1 MAERRIAWVV
11 VLSIL
16 ISMFVI
22 SMLALSTSALLP
34 DDVQVDFTVLKNKAG
49 PGEWA
54 SFEVTITNKGIA
66 YDVFTI
72 INDLEGVEWS
82 MLTEPQRTSIIIKGG
97 TSEKVKILL
106 KDQNL
111 TRDWR
116 RPQFVTVFVENKDRT
131 VRKTVKLPV
140 YLLPGK
146 VQEGV
151 YFDVT
156 PVFPDRVDPRVPQS
170 FKLVIKNSNWYEYQN
185 VRVALKSA
193 DFERESFLSFA
204 PNETKSSE
212 FTVTFDPA
220 TPPKKETVAV
230 TVSSGGVVYTIDEKM
245 YEVIAYNTPFEQTRA
260 KDSSFLKVTETITL
274 RNVDNVDETQD
285 AAVPASWLTRLLSTP
300 LPDAAVRVVD
310 GKKAYLWSIAVPAG
324 DTAVVQLVTNYRLIL
339 YALFL
344 ITLVLFLWYMFRSPV
359 LLLKRA
365 EFVKTKE
372 GAITEIDI
380 RLTIE
385 NKSMTELRNV
395 TLIDHV
401 PALMQLVWK
410 PKHTFRPKK
419 ITAVPHGHVMYWNF
433 DLTPQEERILT
444 YTVAPKL
451 SVIGELH
458 LPPAALK
465 YIYDRHELKAHSNDV
480 YVTNL
485 RMDEKDEMQ
494 G

>member
-1 MAERRIAWVV
+1 MAARRIALLT
-11 VLSIL
+11 VLGIL
-16 ISMFVI
+16 I
-22 SMLALSTSALLP
+22 SMLALPASALLP
-34 DDVQVDFTVLKNKAG
+34 DDVQVDFAVLKNKAG

-131 VRKTVKLPV
+131 VRKTLKLPI

-204 PNETKSSE
+204 PNETKSVE
-212 FTVTFDPA
+212 FTVAFDPA
-220 TPPKKETVAV
+220 TPPKKETIAV
-230 TVSSGGVVYTIDEKM
+230 TVSSGSVVYTIDEKR
-245 YEVIAYNTPFEQTRA
+245 YEVIAYNTPFEQTST
-260 KDSSFLKVTETITL
+260 KESSFLKATTTITVQ
-274 RNVDNVDETQD
+274 NVDNVEETQD
-285 AAVPASWLTRLLSTP
+285 VAVPASWLTRLLSTP
-300 LPDAAVRVVD
+300 VPDTEARAVE
-310 GKKAYLWSIAVPAG
+310 GTGGTKAYVWQLTIPAG
-324 DTAVVQLVTNYRLIL
+324 GTATVKLVTNYRLIL
-339 YALFL
+339 YATIILAL
-344 ITLVLFLWYMFRSPV
+344 AIFLWYMFRSPV

-372 GAITEIDI
+372 GAITEIDV

-385 NKSMTELRNV
+385 NKSMAELRNV

-485 RMDEKDEMQ
+485 RMDEAGGGE
-494 G
+494 

>member
-1 MAERRIAWVV
+1 MAHHRIVS
-11 VLSIL
+11 LIIFSIL
-16 ISMFVI
+16 ISM
-22 SMLALSTSALLP
+22 LAIPASALLP
-34 DDVQVDFTVLKNKAG
+34 DDVAADFRVLKNKVG

-54 SFEVTITNKGIA
+54 SFEITIANKGIA
-66 YDVFTI
+66 YDVFNVV
-72 INDLEGVEWS
+72 NDLEGVEWS
-82 MLTEPQRTSIIIKGG
+82 MLTEPHTRTSIIIKGG
-97 TSEKVKILL
+97 TSEKVTILL

-116 RPQFVTVFVENKDRT
+116 KPQFVTVFVENKDRT
-131 VRKTVKLPV
+131 VRKTLKLPV

-151 YFDVT
+151 YFEVT
-156 PVFPDRVDPRVPQS
+156 PVFPDRVDPRVTQS

-185 VRVALKSA
+185 VRVALKSN
-193 DFERESFLSFA
+193 DFERESILTFA
-204 PNETKSSE
+204 PNETKSAE
-212 FTVTFDPA
+212 FTVAFDPA
-220 TPPKKETVAV
+220 TPPKKEIVAV
-230 TVSSGGVVYTIDEKM
+230 TVSSGSIVYAIDEKT
-245 YEVIAYNTPFEQTRA
+245 YEVTAYNTPFETTRQ
-260 KDSSFLKVTETITL
+260 KESSFLKVTETVTAK
-274 RNVDNVDETQD
+274 NGDNEEETQD
-285 AAVPASWLTRLLSTP
+285 VAIPASWLKRLLSTP
-300 LPDAAVRVVD
+300 LPDTSVD
-310 GKKAYLWSIAVPAG
+310 TIDGVSAYVWQLTIPAG
-324 DTAVVQLVTNYRLIL
+324 GTASVQLATNHRLIL
-339 YALFL
+339 YAIIIL
-344 ITLVLFLWYMFRSPV
+344 TLAVFLWYMFRSPV
-359 LLLKRA
+359 LLIKRA
-365 EFVKTKE
+365 EFVTTKE

-380 RLTIE
+380 RLTVE

-419 ITAVPHGHVMYWNF
+419 VTAVPHGHVMYWNF

-465 YIYDRHELKAHSNDV
+465 YVYDKHELKANSNDV
-480 YVTNL
+480 YVTNV
-485 RMDEKDEMQ
+485 RMDEKDDMQ

>member
-1 MAERRIAWVV
+1 
-11 VLSIL
+11 
-16 ISMFVI
+16 
-22 SMLALSTSALLP
+22 MLALPASALLP
-34 DDVQVDFTVLKNKAG
+34 DDVQVDFAVLKNKAG

-54 SFEVTITNKGIA
+54 SFDITITNKGVA

-116 RPQFVTVFVENKDRT
+116 RPQFVTMFVENKDRT
-131 VRKTVKLPV
+131 VRKTLKLPV

-156 PVFPDRVDPRVPQS
+156 PLFPDRVDPRSPQS

-204 PNETKSSE
+204 ANETKSAE
-212 FTVTFDPA
+212 FTVAFDPA

-230 TVSSGGVVYTIDEKM
+230 TVSSGGVVYTIDEKT
-245 YEVIAYNTPFEQTRA
+245 YEVIAYNTPFEQTST
-260 KDSSFLKVTETITL
+260 KESSFLKATKTITAK
-274 RNVDNVDETQD
+274 NVDNVEETQD
-285 AAVPASWLTRLLSTP
+285 VAIPASWLTRVLSTP
-300 LPDAAVRVVD
+300 SPDAEARAVERTGGTGGSGTD
-310 GKKAYLWSIAVPAG
+310 GATAETAYVWQLTIPAG
-324 DTAVVQLVTNYRLIL
+324 GTAMVQLVTNYRLIL
-339 YALFL
+339 YATL
-344 ITLVLFLWYMFRSPV
+344 ILALAIFLWYMFRSPV

-372 GAITEIDI
+372 GAITEIDV

-385 NKSMTELRNV
+385 NKSMAELRNV

-465 YIYDRHELKAHSNDV
+465 YVYDRHELKAHSNDV

-485 RMDEKDEMQ
+485 RMDEKLGGGE
-494 G
+494 

>member
-1 MAERRIAWVV
+1 MAAHKIAWVV

-16 ISMFVI
+16 ISM
-22 SMLALSTSALLP
+22 LALPASALLP
-34 DDVQVDFTVLKNKAG
+34 DDVQVDFVVLKNKAG

-54 SFEVTITNKGIA
+54 SFQVTITNKGIA
-66 YDVFTI
+66 YDVFNI

-82 MLTEPQRTSIIIKGG
+82 MLTEPQTRTSLIIKGG
-97 TSEKVKILL
+97 ASEKIKILL

-116 RPQFVTVFVENKDRT
+116 RPQFVTLFVENKDRT
-131 VRKTVKLPV
+131 VRKTLKLPI

-204 PNETKSSE
+204 PNETKSAE

-230 TVSSGGVVYTIDEKM
+230 TVSSGSVVYTIDEKM
-245 YEVIAYNTPFEQTRA
+245 YEVIAYNTPFEQTST
-260 KDSSFLKVTETITL
+260 KESSFLKATKTITAK
-274 RNVDNVDETQD
+274 NVDNVEETQD
-285 AAVPASWLTRLLSTP
+285 VAIPASWLTRVLSTP
-300 LPDAAVRVVD
+300 SPDTKARVVD
-310 GKKAYLWSIAVPAG
+310 GTKAYVWQLTIPTGA
-324 DTAVVQLVTNYRLIL
+324 TTTVQLVTNYRLIL
-339 YALFL
+339 YATL
-344 ITLVLFLWYMFRSPV
+344 ILALAIFLWYMFRSPV

-365 EFVKTKE
+365 EFVKTQE

-465 YIYDRHELKAHSNDV
+465 YVYDRHELKAHSNDV

-485 RMDEKDEMQ
+485 RMDEKFGGGE
-494 G
+494 